1 MVHDN
6 LLNEDEIEVKDYDN
20 LFDLR
25 VNITKVRDIV
35 VKVYLYEENLDGIRD
50 NVVMQENLHVKEVHD
65 EGKVLDDEE
74 MDIDNLDLIVV
85 KILDF
90 DNYDKVDK
98 IKDMDNDM
106 V

>member
-1 MVHDN
+1 
-6 LLNEDEIEVKDYDN
+6 
-20 LFDLR
+20 
-25 VNITKVRDIV
+25 
-35 VKVYLYEENLDGIRD
+35 
-50 NVVMQENLHVKEVHD
+50 MQENLHVKEVHD